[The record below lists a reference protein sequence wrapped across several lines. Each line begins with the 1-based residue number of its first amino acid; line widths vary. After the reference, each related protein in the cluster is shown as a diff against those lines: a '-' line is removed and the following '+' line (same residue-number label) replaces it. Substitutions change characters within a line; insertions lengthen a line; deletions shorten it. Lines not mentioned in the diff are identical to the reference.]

1 MAKRRKMTPE
11 ERAEREK
18 RDREVEQR
26 VREFDELL
34 RRRVEVDKKLAAER
48 KQREAS

>member
-1 MAKRRKMTPE
+1 MAKRRKLTPE

-18 RDREVEQR
+18 RDREFEQR
-26 VREFDELL
+26 SREFRELL
-34 RRRVEVDKKLAAER
+34 ERRVEVDKKLAAER